1 MAGLSFDRYRT
12 EIVTQTEQLVSQ
24 VDGADLA
31 TPVPTCPGWDLGRL
45 LHHVGAGHRW
55 VEEVVR
61 SGAVE
66 PLPDD
71 ALRVEP
77 DEHPADHGTWLV
89 EGARQLSDALGEAGP
104 DAEVWTAAP
113 GGKPVFWAR
122 RFTHET
128 LVHRVDAALALGEP
142 VEVAPEVAVDALDE
156 WMELGALPEAVEFH
170 PERRE
175 LLGPGRTLHLHA
187 TDTDDAEWVVDL
199 TGDRVAWRRAHEKS
213 AVAVRGPVVDL
224 LLTVYGRQAPPD
236 VVGDRALLDFWLGRV
251 SFG

>member
-12 EIVTQTEQLVSQ
+12 EIVPQTEQLVSQ

-61 SGAVE
+61 SRAVE

-89 EGARQLSDALGEAGP
+89 EGA
-104 DAEVWTAAP
+104 
-113 GGKPVFWAR
+113 
-122 RFTHET
+122 
-128 LVHRVDAALALGEP
+128 
-142 VEVAPEVAVDALDE
+142 LDE
-156 WMELGALPEAVEFH
+156 WMELGALPEMVELH

-224 LLTVYGRQAPPD
+224 LLTAYGRQAPRD
-236 VVGDRALLDFWLGRV
+236 VVGDRALLDFWLERV